1 MITVKGLRSSRD
13 VLLAAALTVGAFIPG
28 NGIFAPVLGSDVRDQ
43 DADLFSVVLILA
55 MCLPLVVRRT
65 HPIVALGVIGFAWGT
80 YQILG
85 YHPSSAG
92 LGLYIALYSTGAHL
106 AARRVEVAA
115 AATAAY
121 VVLSVAIDRSD
132 YREQPINYVTYYP
145 VLALL
150 WLIGEGVR
158 ARARSEAA
166 RRVAQKREAVAAE
179 RTRIAREL
187 HDVVT
192 HHVTAMVVQAEALP
206 FLLPANPGKVTD
218 GLGTISATGRSAM
231 KDLRELL
238 DVLYDPGT
246 EIDGDRAP
254 AREPLEN
261 LVERAR
267 SAGQTVEF
275 VQHGAPESLPTGL
288 GLALQRVVQESL
300 TNALKHAPG
309 SPTTVMLNQTAREI
323 EVSVVTAGAS
333 AGAMAV
339 PVGGRRPWARSGRGI
354 NGMRD
359 RVAAFGGELTAG
371 PEPGGGFAVRARLPR
386 RPAS

>member
-1 MITVKGLRSSRD
+1 MQGLRSSRD

-28 NGIFAPVLGSDVRDQ
+28 NGIFAPVLGSDVRDR
-43 DADLFSVVLILA
+43 DADVLSVVLILA
-55 MCLPLVVRRT
+55 MCLPLVLRRSQ
-65 HPIVALGVIGFAWGT
+65 PVVALGVIGVAWGT
-80 YQILG
+80 YQVLG

-92 LGLYIALYSTGAHL
+92 LGLYVALYSAGAHL
-106 AARRVEVAA
+106 AAQRVEVAA
-115 AATAAY
+115 GATVAY
-121 VVLSVAIDRSD
+121 IVLSVVIDRSD

-145 VLALL
+145 VLLL
-150 WLIGEGVR
+150 FWLIGEGVR

-179 RTRIAREL
+179 RSRIAREL

-206 FLLPANPGKVTD
+206 FLLPGNPGRVTD

-246 EIDGDRAP
+246 AVDGERAP

-267 SAGQTVEF
+267 SAGQAVDF
-275 VQHGAPESLPTGL
+275 VQHGADEVLPTGL

-309 SPTTVMLNQTAREI
+309 SPTTVTLNQSPGEI
-323 EVSVVTAGAS
+323 EVAVVTARAL
-333 AGAMAV
+333 AV

-371 PEPGGGFAVRARLPR
+371 PEADGGFAVRARLPR

>member
-1 MITVKGLRSSRD
+1 VITLQGLRSWRD
-13 VLLAAALTVGAFIPG
+13 VLLAAVLSVGAFIPG
-28 NGIFAPVLGSDVRDQ
+28 NGIFAPVLGSDVRDR
-43 DADLFSVVLILA
+43 DADALSVVLILA
-55 MCLPLVVRRT
+55 MCLPLVLRRSQ
-65 HPIVALGVIGFAWGT
+65 PVIALGVIGVAWGT
-80 YQILG
+80 YQVLG
-85 YHPSSAG
+85 YEPSSAG
-92 LGLYIALYSTGAHL
+92 LGLYVVLYSVGAHL
-106 AARRVEVAA
+106 SARRVEVAA
-115 AATAAY
+115 AATVAY
-121 VVLSVAIDRSD
+121 IVLSVAIDHSD
-132 YREQPINYVTYYP
+132 YGERPINYVTYYP

-206 FLLPANPGKVTD
+206 FLLPANPDKVTD
-218 GLGTISATGRSAM
+218 GLGTISSTGRSAM

-238 DVLYDPGT
+238 DVLHDPGT
-246 EIDGDRAP
+246 EIEGERAP

-267 SAGQTVEF
+267 SAGQAVEF
-275 VQHGAPESLPTGL
+275 VQHGAPEGLPTGL
-288 GLALQRVVQESL
+288 SLALQRVVQESL

-309 SPTTVMLNQTAREI
+309 SATTVSLNQTPQEI
-323 EVSVVTAGAS
+323 EVEVVTAAPLT
-333 AGAMAV
+333 V
-339 PVGGRRPWARSGRGI
+339 PAGGRRPWARSGRGI

-371 PEPGGGFAVRARLPR
+371 PEADGGFAVRARLPR

>member
-1 MITVKGLRSSRD
+1 MITERVRVSRD
-13 VLLAAALTVGAFIPG
+13 VLLAAVFLVGAFIPG
-28 NGIFAPVLGSDVRDQ
+28 NGTFAPVLGSDQRDQ
-43 DADLFSVVLILA
+43 GTNALTVVLILA
-55 MCLPLVVRRT
+55 MCLPLVLRRSQ
-65 HPIVALGVIGFAWGT
+65 PALALGIIGVAWGT
-80 YQILG
+80 YQVLG
-85 YHPSSAG
+85 YSPSSAG
-92 LGLYIALYSTGAHL
+92 LSLYVALYSAGAHL
-106 AARRVEVAA
+106 AARRIEVAA
-115 AATAAY
+115 VATVAY
-121 VVLSVAIDRSD
+121 VVLSIAISRTD
-132 YREQPINYVTYYP
+132 YHEQSINYVTFYP
-145 VLALL
+145 VLALF

-206 FLLPANPGKVTD
+206 FLLPGSPDKVTA
-218 GLGTISATGRSAM
+218 GLGTISGTGRSAM

-246 EIDGDRAP
+246 EIDGERAP

-267 SAGQTVEF
+267 SAGQAVEF
-275 VQHGAPESLPTGL
+275 VQQGAPETLPTGL

-309 SPTTVMLNQTAREI
+309 SSTTVTLNQLPEEI
-323 EVSVVTAGAS
+323 EVSVVTAGA
-333 AGAMAV
+333 AAV
-339 PVGGRRPWARSGRGI
+339 PAGSRRPWARSGRGI